1 MTAPEWEGVLNS
13 GLDQLGLAGQDGVEH
28 LLAYTRE
35 LERWNDR
42 LGLVHASGTELVIRH
57 VLDSLA
63 GLAIIRALI
72 ENRDAPVL
80 ADIGTGGGLPGIPL
94 ACFLPEVRIH
104 LVERSERKC
113 GFLRGALLA
122 AKIRNSR
129 VVNSELSE
137 LQELFDLIVFRA
149 FQPLSEPLVSVL
161 AGLLRPGG
169 AVCAYKGR
177 ANRVRA
183 EIASLG
189 IDLRT
194 RLDTEIVRVDVP
206 FLAEERHL
214 VILKTRAADPPTPA
228 GES

>member
-1 MTAPEWEGVLNS
+1 MPEWEAVLDR
-13 GLDQLGLAGQDGVEH
+13 GLDRLGLAGHEGAEH

-35 LERWNDR
+35 LDRWNDR
-42 LGLVHASGTELVIRH
+42 LGLVHASGTELIIRH

-63 GLAIIRALI
+63 GLAIVRSLI
-72 ENRDAPVL
+72 ENRAAPVI

-122 AKIRNSR
+122 ARIRNSR
-129 VVNSELSE
+129 VVNSDLSE
-137 LQELFDLIVFRA
+137 LREPSDLIVFRA
-149 FQPLSEPLVSVL
+149 FRPLSASLVNEL

-177 ANRVRA
+177 AERVRA

-189 IDLRT
+189 DDLAT
-194 RLDTEIVRVDVP
+194 HLDTEMIRVSVP
-206 FLAEERHL
+206 LLAEERHL
-214 VILKTRAADPPTPA
+214 VILKPRAADATMPA

>member
-1 MTAPEWEGVLNS
+1 MPEWEAVLDR
-13 GLDQLGLAGQDGVEH
+13 GLDRLGLAGHEGAEH

-35 LERWNDR
+35 LDRWNDR
-42 LGLVHASGTELVIRH
+42 LGLVHASGTELIIRH

-63 GLAIIRALI
+63 GLAHVRALI
-72 ENRDAPVL
+72 ENRDAPVI

-94 ACFLPEVRIH
+94 ACFLPDVRVH

-113 GFLRGALLA
+113 GFLRGALLSA
-122 AKIRNSR
+122 RIRNSR

-137 LQELFDLIVFRA
+137 LRELFDLIVFRA
-149 FQPLSEPLVSVL
+149 FQPLTAPLVKEL

-177 ANRVRA
+177 AERAQA

-189 IDLRT
+189 DDLT
-194 RLDTEIVRVDVP
+194 ARLDIEMVRVHVP
-206 FLAEERHL
+206 LLAEERHL
-214 VILKTRAADPPTPA
+214 VILTARTAGEPMPA
-228 GES
+228 GEA